1 MKAQYA
7 ILRFAKYKGPE
18 IGHIE
23 SHNERTKEK
32 YASNPDVDT
41 SRSHLN
47 FHLVTPQR
55 KYRAEAEK
63 QIAEAKAK
71 KEDVMVTKKLLDQR
85 NQLLLEQIDD
95 TQNQIDDAAAQIAR
109 YELLE
114 QEQYEL
120 FCRQVR
126 EEEERGTVSYWSVL
140 FKASSFTDLLAR
152 MDFVNEVM
160 DYDRQVIS
168 DLQTTRR
175 QLTED
180 KAALE
185 QQKSEMESSQTKL
198 QQQVDAASTLIR
210 EYEET
215 EAGHQAMLDEA
226 AEDEARIQALIR
238 QQQSSGSSGGGGSS
252 GSNSGVDGYIWPTN
266 STRVVTSPYGE
277 RWCPFHGYESHNG
290 ADIDAAR
297 GSAVLAAKSG
307 RVIQAGWN
315 GGYGISVMI
324 AHDDG
329 ITTLYGHMD
338 GCSVSVGQT
347 VSQGETIGICG
358 NTGNSSGA
366 HIHYTMYKNGGT
378 IDPLPYLP
386 GYIAWDW

>member
-1 MKAQYA
+1 MFSRKRALSLLCAACMAASLLCMAKPVPTYADSLSDQLQEARDAQ
-7 ILRFAKYKGPE
+7 
-18 IGHIE
+18 
-23 SHNERTKEK
+23 
-32 YASNPDVDT
+32 
-41 SRSHLN
+41 
-47 FHLVTPQR
+47 
-55 KYRAEAEK
+55 AELEK
-63 QIAEAKAK
+63 QIEAIQSDKSKALEEK
-71 KEDVMVTKKLLDQR
+71 ALLDRQNDKLR
-85 NQLLLEQIDD
+85 SEISLLQQQSDE
-95 TQNQIDDAAAQIAR
+95 TQAR
-109 YELLE
+109 ITELTQKE

-168 DLQTTRR
+168 DLQTTRQ

-185 QQKSEMESSQTKL
+185 QQKSELESSQTKL
-198 QQQVDAASTLIR
+198 QQQVDAASALIR

-226 AEDEARIQALIR
+226 AEDEARIQELIR
-238 QQQSSGSSGGGGSS
+238 QQQSGGSSGSSGSS

-266 STRVVTSPYGE
+266 NTRLVTSPYGE

>member
-1 MKAQYA
+1 MFSRKRALSLLCAACMAASLLCMAKPVPTYADSLSDQLQEARDAQ
-7 ILRFAKYKGPE
+7 
-18 IGHIE
+18 
-23 SHNERTKEK
+23 
-32 YASNPDVDT
+32 
-41 SRSHLN
+41 
-47 FHLVTPQR
+47 
-55 KYRAEAEK
+55 AELEK
-63 QIAEAKAK
+63 QIEAIQSDKSKALEEK
-71 KEDVMVTKKLLDQR
+71 ALLDRQNDKLR
-85 NQLLLEQIDD
+85 SEISLLQQQSDE
-95 TQNQIDDAAAQIAR
+95 TQAR
-109 YELLE
+109 ITELTQKE

-198 QQQVDAASTLIR
+198 QQQVDAASALIR

-238 QQQSSGSSGGGGSS
+238 QQQSGGSSGGSGSS

-266 STRVVTSPYGE
+266 NTRVVTSPYGE

>member
-1 MKAQYA
+1 MFSRKRALSLLCA
-7 ILRFAKYKGPE
+7 ACMAASLLCMAKPVP
-18 IGHIE
+18 
-23 SHNERTKEK
+23 T
-32 YASNPDVDT
+32 YASSLSDQLQEVRDAQEK
-41 SRSHLN
+41 L
-47 FHLVTPQR
+47 
-55 KYRAEAEK
+55 EK
-63 QIAEAKAK
+63 QIEAIQSDKSKALEEK
-71 KEDVMVTKKLLDQR
+71 ALLDRQNDKLR
-85 NQLLLEQIDD
+85 SEISLLQQQSDE
-95 TQNQIDDAAAQIAR
+95 TQTRIT
-109 YELLE
+109 ELTQKE

-238 QQQSSGSSGGGGSS
+238 QQQSGGSSGGSGSS

-266 STRVVTSPYGE
+266 NTRVVTSPYGE

>member
-1 MKAQYA
+1 MFSRKRALSLLCA
-7 ILRFAKYKGPE
+7 ACMAASLLCMAKPVP
-18 IGHIE
+18 
-23 SHNERTKEK
+23 T
-32 YASNPDVDT
+32 YASSLSDQLQEARDA
-41 SRSHLN
+41 
-47 FHLVTPQR
+47 Q
-55 KYRAEAEK
+55 AELEK
-63 QIAEAKAK
+63 QIEAIQSDKSKALEEK
-71 KEDVMVTKKLLDQR
+71 ALLDRQNDKLR
-85 NQLLLEQIDD
+85 SEISLLQQQSDE
-95 TQNQIDDAAAQIAR
+95 TQTRIT
-109 YELLE
+109 ELTQKE
-114 QEQYEL
+114 QEQYVL

-140 FKASSFTDLLAR
+140 FKASSFTDLLSR

-168 DLQTTRR
+168 DLQTTRQ

-185 QQKSEMESSQTKL
+185 QQKSELESSQTKL
-198 QQQVDAASTLIR
+198 QQQVDAASALVR

-238 QQQSSGSSGGGGSS
+238 QQQSGGSSGGSGSS

-266 STRVVTSPYGE
+266 NTRLVTSPYGE

-290 ADIDAAR
+290 ADIGAAR

-358 NTGNSSGA
+358 STGNSTGA
-366 HIHYTMYKNGGT
+366 HIHYTMYKNGST

-386 GYIAWDW
+386 GYIPWDW

>member
-1 MKAQYA
+1 MFSRKRALSLLCAACMAASLLCMAKPVPTYADSLSDQLQEARDAQ
-7 ILRFAKYKGPE
+7 
-18 IGHIE
+18 
-23 SHNERTKEK
+23 
-32 YASNPDVDT
+32 
-41 SRSHLN
+41 
-47 FHLVTPQR
+47 
-55 KYRAEAEK
+55 AELEK
-63 QIAEAKAK
+63 QIEAIQSDKSKALEEK
-71 KEDVMVTKKLLDQR
+71 ALLDRQNDKLR
-85 NQLLLEQIDD
+85 SEISLLQQQSDE
-95 TQNQIDDAAAQIAR
+95 TQAR
-109 YELLE
+109 ITELTQKE

-152 MDFVNEVM
+152 MNFVNEVM

-238 QQQSSGSSGGGGSS
+238 QQQSGGSSGGSGSS

-266 STRVVTSPYGE
+266 NTRVVTSPYGE

>member
-1 MKAQYA
+1 MFSRKRALSLLCAACMAASLLCMAKPVPTYADSLSDQLQEARDAQ
-7 ILRFAKYKGPE
+7 
-18 IGHIE
+18 
-23 SHNERTKEK
+23 
-32 YASNPDVDT
+32 
-41 SRSHLN
+41 
-47 FHLVTPQR
+47 
-55 KYRAEAEK
+55 AELEK
-63 QIAEAKAK
+63 QIEAIQSDKSKALEEK
-71 KEDVMVTKKLLDQR
+71 ALLDRQNDKLR
-85 NQLLLEQIDD
+85 SEISLLQQQSDE
-95 TQNQIDDAAAQIAR
+95 TQAR
-109 YELLE
+109 ITELTQKE

-238 QQQSSGSSGGGGSS
+238 QQQSGGSSGGGGGS

-266 STRVVTSPYGE
+266 NTRVVTSPYGE

>member
-1 MKAQYA
+1 MFSRKRALSLLCA
-7 ILRFAKYKGPE
+7 ACMAASLLCMAKP
-18 IGHIE
+18 IP
-23 SHNERTKEK
+23 T
-32 YASNPDVDT
+32 YASSLSDQLQEARDA
-41 SRSHLN
+41 
-47 FHLVTPQR
+47 Q
-55 KYRAEAEK
+55 AELEK
-63 QIAEAKAK
+63 QIEAIQSDKSKALEEK
-71 KEDVMVTKKLLDQR
+71 ALLDRQNDKLR
-85 NQLLLEQIDD
+85 SEISLLQQQSDE
-95 TQNQIDDAAAQIAR
+95 TQAR
-109 YELLE
+109 ITELTQKE

-168 DLQTTRR
+168 DLQATRR

-185 QQKSEMESSQTKL
+185 QQKSELESSQTKL
-198 QQQVDAASTLIR
+198 QQQVDAASALIR

-226 AEDEARIQALIR
+226 AEDEARIQELIR
-238 QQQSSGSSGGGGSS
+238 QQQSGGSSGGGG

-266 STRVVTSPYGE
+266 NTRVVTSPYGE

>member
-1 MKAQYA
+1 MFSRKRALSLLCA
-7 ILRFAKYKGPE
+7 ACMAASLLCMAKP
-18 IGHIE
+18 IP
-23 SHNERTKEK
+23 T
-32 YASNPDVDT
+32 YASSLSDQLQEARDA
-41 SRSHLN
+41 
-47 FHLVTPQR
+47 Q
-55 KYRAEAEK
+55 AELEK
-63 QIAEAKAK
+63 QIEAIQSDKSKALEEK
-71 KEDVMVTKKLLDQR
+71 ALLDRQNDKLR
-85 NQLLLEQIDD
+85 AEISLLQQQSDE
-95 TQNQIDDAAAQIAR
+95 TQAR
-109 YELLE
+109 ITELTQKE

-168 DLQTTRR
+168 DLQATRR

-185 QQKSEMESSQTKL
+185 QQKSELESSQTKL
-198 QQQVDAASTLIR
+198 QQQVDAASALIR

-226 AEDEARIQALIR
+226 AEDEARIQELIR
-238 QQQSSGSSGGGGSS
+238 QQQSGGSSGGSGSS

-266 STRVVTSPYGE
+266 NTRVVTSPYGE

>member
-1 MKAQYA
+1 MFSRKRALSLLCAACIAASLLCMAKPVPTYADSLSDQLQEARDAQ
-7 ILRFAKYKGPE
+7 
-18 IGHIE
+18 
-23 SHNERTKEK
+23 EK
-32 YASNPDVDT
+32 
-41 SRSHLN
+41 L
-47 FHLVTPQR
+47 
-55 KYRAEAEK
+55 EK
-63 QIAEAKAK
+63 QIEAIQSDKSKALEEK
-71 KEDVMVTKKLLDQR
+71 ALLDRQNDKLR
-85 NQLLLEQIDD
+85 SEISLLQQQSDE
-95 TQNQIDDAAAQIAR
+95 TQTRIT
-109 YELLE
+109 ELTQKE

-226 AEDEARIQALIR
+226 AEDEARIQALIH
-238 QQQSSGSSGGGGSS
+238 QQQSGGS

-266 STRVVTSPYGE
+266 NTRVVTSPYGE

>member
-1 MKAQYA
+1 MFSRKRALSLLCAACMAASLLCMAKPVPTYADSLSDQLQEARDAQ
-7 ILRFAKYKGPE
+7 
-18 IGHIE
+18 
-23 SHNERTKEK
+23 
-32 YASNPDVDT
+32 
-41 SRSHLN
+41 
-47 FHLVTPQR
+47 
-55 KYRAEAEK
+55 AELEK
-63 QIAEAKAK
+63 QIEAIQSDKSKALEEK
-71 KEDVMVTKKLLDQR
+71 ALLDRQNDKLR
-85 NQLLLEQIDD
+85 SEISLLQQQSDE
-95 TQNQIDDAAAQIAR
+95 TQAR
-109 YELLE
+109 ITELTQKE

-168 DLQTTRR
+168 DLQTTRQ

-238 QQQSSGSSGGGGSS
+238 QQQSGGSSGGSGSS

-266 STRVVTSPYGE
+266 NTRVVTSPYGE

-324 AHDDG
+324 AHSDG
-329 ITTLYGHMD
+329 ITTLYGHMSD
-338 GCSVSVGQT
+338 WNVSEGQT
-347 VSQGETIGICG
+347 VSQGEVIGWCG
-358 NTGNSSGA
+358 STGNSTGP
-366 HIHYTMYKNGGT
+366 HIHYTMYKNGET
-378 IDPLPYLP
+378 INSLDYLP
-386 GYIAWDW
+386 GYVAYDW

>member
-1 MKAQYA
+1 MFSRKRALSLLCAACMAASLLCMAKPVPTYADSLADQLQEARDAQ
-7 ILRFAKYKGPE
+7 
-18 IGHIE
+18 
-23 SHNERTKEK
+23 
-32 YASNPDVDT
+32 
-41 SRSHLN
+41 
-47 FHLVTPQR
+47 
-55 KYRAEAEK
+55 AELEK
-63 QIAEAKAK
+63 QIEAIQSDKSKALEEK
-71 KEDVMVTKKLLDQR
+71 ALLDRQNDKLR
-85 NQLLLEQIDD
+85 SEISLLQQQSDE
-95 TQNQIDDAAAQIAR
+95 TQAR
-109 YELLE
+109 ITELTQKE

-168 DLQTTRR
+168 DLQTTRQ

-238 QQQSSGSSGGGGSS
+238 QQQSGGSSGGSGSS

-266 STRVVTSPYGE
+266 NTRVVTSPYGE

>member
-1 MKAQYA
+1 MFSRKRALSLLCAACMAASLLCMAKPVPTYADSLSDQLQEVRDAQ
-7 ILRFAKYKGPE
+7 
-18 IGHIE
+18 
-23 SHNERTKEK
+23 EK
-32 YASNPDVDT
+32 
-41 SRSHLN
+41 L
-47 FHLVTPQR
+47 
-55 KYRAEAEK
+55 EK
-63 QIAEAKAK
+63 QIEAIQSDKSKALEEK
-71 KEDVMVTKKLLDQR
+71 ALLDRQNDKLR
-85 NQLLLEQIDD
+85 SEISLLQQQSDE
-95 TQNQIDDAAAQIAR
+95 TQAR
-109 YELLE
+109 ITELTQKE

-238 QQQSSGSSGGGGSS
+238 QQQSGGSSGGSGSS

-266 STRVVTSPYGE
+266 NTRVVTSPYGE

>member
-1 MKAQYA
+1 MFSRKRALSLLCA
-7 ILRFAKYKGPE
+7 ACMAASLLCMAKPVP
-18 IGHIE
+18 
-23 SHNERTKEK
+23 T
-32 YASNPDVDT
+32 YASSLSDQLQEARDA
-41 SRSHLN
+41 
-47 FHLVTPQR
+47 Q
-55 KYRAEAEK
+55 AELEK
-63 QIAEAKAK
+63 QIEAIQSDKSKALEEK
-71 KEDVMVTKKLLDQR
+71 ALLDRQNDKLR
-85 NQLLLEQIDD
+85 SEISLLQQQSDE
-95 TQNQIDDAAAQIAR
+95 TQTRIT
-109 YELLE
+109 ELTQKE

-185 QQKSEMESSQTKL
+185 QQKSELESSQTKL

-238 QQQSSGSSGGGGSS
+238 QQQSSGSSGGSGSS

>member
-1 MKAQYA
+1 MFSRKRALSLLCAACMAASLLCMAKPVPTYADSLSDQLQEARDAQ
-7 ILRFAKYKGPE
+7 
-18 IGHIE
+18 
-23 SHNERTKEK
+23 
-32 YASNPDVDT
+32 
-41 SRSHLN
+41 
-47 FHLVTPQR
+47 
-55 KYRAEAEK
+55 AELEK
-63 QIAEAKAK
+63 QIEAIQSDKSKALEEK
-71 KEDVMVTKKLLDQR
+71 ALLDRQNDKLR
-85 NQLLLEQIDD
+85 AEISLLQQQSDE
-95 TQNQIDDAAAQIAR
+95 TQAR
-109 YELLE
+109 ITELTQKE

-168 DLQTTRR
+168 DLQTTRQ

-185 QQKSEMESSQTKL
+185 QQKSDMESSQTKL

-226 AEDEARIQALIR
+226 AEDELRIQELIR
-238 QQQSSGSSGGGGSS
+238 QQQSGGSSGGGGGS

-266 STRVVTSPYGE
+266 NTRVVTSPYGE

-386 GYIAWDW
+386 GYIPWDW

>member
-1 MKAQYA
+1 MFSRKRALSLLCA
-7 ILRFAKYKGPE
+7 ACMAASLLCMAKPVP
-18 IGHIE
+18 
-23 SHNERTKEK
+23 T
-32 YASNPDVDT
+32 YASSLSDQLQEARDA
-41 SRSHLN
+41 
-47 FHLVTPQR
+47 Q
-55 KYRAEAEK
+55 AELEK
-63 QIAEAKAK
+63 QIEAIQSDKSKALEEK
-71 KEDVMVTKKLLDQR
+71 ALLDRQNDKLR
-85 NQLLLEQIDD
+85 SEISLLQQQSDE
-95 TQNQIDDAAAQIAR
+95 TQTRIT
-109 YELLE
+109 ELTQKE

-238 QQQSSGSSGGGGSS
+238 QQQSGGSSGGGGSS

-266 STRVVTSPYGE
+266 NTRVVTSPYGE

-386 GYIAWDW
+386 GYIPWDW

>member
-1 MKAQYA
+1 MFSRKRALSLLCAACMAASLLCMAKPVPTYADSLSDQLQEARDAQ
-7 ILRFAKYKGPE
+7 
-18 IGHIE
+18 
-23 SHNERTKEK
+23 
-32 YASNPDVDT
+32 
-41 SRSHLN
+41 
-47 FHLVTPQR
+47 
-55 KYRAEAEK
+55 AELEK
-63 QIAEAKAK
+63 QIEAIQSDKSKALEEK
-71 KEDVMVTKKLLDQR
+71 ALLDRQNDKLR
-85 NQLLLEQIDD
+85 SEISLLQQQSDE
-95 TQNQIDDAAAQIAR
+95 TQAR
-109 YELLE
+109 ITELTQKE

-238 QQQSSGSSGGGGSS
+238 QQQSGGSSGGSGSS
-252 GSNSGVDGYIWPTN
+252 GSNGGVDGYIWPTN
-266 STRVVTSPYGE
+266 NTRVVTSPYGE

>member
-1 MKAQYA
+1 MFSRKRALSLLCA
-7 ILRFAKYKGPE
+7 ACMAASLLCMARPVP
-18 IGHIE
+18 
-23 SHNERTKEK
+23 T
-32 YASNPDVDT
+32 YASSLSDQLQEARDA
-41 SRSHLN
+41 
-47 FHLVTPQR
+47 Q
-55 KYRAEAEK
+55 AELEK
-63 QIAEAKAK
+63 QIEAIQSDKSKALEEK
-71 KEDVMVTKKLLDQR
+71 ALLDRQNDKLR
-85 NQLLLEQIDD
+85 SEISLLQQQSDE
-95 TQNQIDDAAAQIAR
+95 TQTRIT
-109 YELLE
+109 ELTQKE

-185 QQKSEMESSQTKL
+185 QQKSELESSQTKL

-238 QQQSSGSSGGGGSS
+238 QQQSSGSSGGSGSS

-266 STRVVTSPYGE
+266 NTRVVTSPYGE

>member
-1 MKAQYA
+1 MFSRKRALSLLCA
-7 ILRFAKYKGPE
+7 ACMAASLLCMAKP
-18 IGHIE
+18 IP
-23 SHNERTKEK
+23 T
-32 YASNPDVDT
+32 YASSLSDQLQEARDA
-41 SRSHLN
+41 
-47 FHLVTPQR
+47 Q
-55 KYRAEAEK
+55 AELEK
-63 QIAEAKAK
+63 QIEAIRSDKSKALEEK
-71 KEDVMVTKKLLDQR
+71 ALLDRQNDKLR
-85 NQLLLEQIDD
+85 SEISLLQQQSDE
-95 TQNQIDDAAAQIAR
+95 TQAR
-109 YELLE
+109 ITELTQKE

-140 FKASSFTDLLAR
+140 FKASSFTDLLSR

-168 DLQTTRR
+168 DLQATRQ

-185 QQKSEMESSQTKL
+185 QQKSELESSQTKL
-198 QQQVDAASTLIR
+198 QQQVDAASALVR

-226 AEDEARIQALIR
+226 AEDEARIQELIR
-238 QQQSSGSSGGGGSS
+238 QQQSGGSSGGSGSS

-266 STRVVTSPYGE
+266 NTRLVTSPYGE

-290 ADIDAAR
+290 ADIGAAR

-338 GCSVSVGQT
+338 ACSVSVGQT
-347 VSQGETIGICG
+347 VSQGETIGFCG
-358 NTGNSSGA
+358 STGNSTGA
-366 HIHYTMYKNGGT
+366 HIHYTMYKNGST

-386 GYIAWDW
+386 GYIPWDW

>member
-1 MKAQYA
+1 MFSRKRALSLLCA
-7 ILRFAKYKGPE
+7 ACMAASLLCMAKPVP
-18 IGHIE
+18 
-23 SHNERTKEK
+23 T
-32 YASNPDVDT
+32 YASSLSDQLQEARDA
-41 SRSHLN
+41 
-47 FHLVTPQR
+47 Q
-55 KYRAEAEK
+55 AELEK
-63 QIAEAKAK
+63 QIEAIQSDKSKALEEK
-71 KEDVMVTKKLLDQR
+71 ALLDRQNDKLR
-85 NQLLLEQIDD
+85 SEISLLQQQSDE
-95 TQNQIDDAAAQIAR
+95 TQTRIT
-109 YELLE
+109 ELTQKE

-168 DLQTTRR
+168 DLQTTRQ

-238 QQQSSGSSGGGGSS
+238 QQQSGGSSGGGGSS

-366 HIHYTMYKNGGT
+366 HIHYTIYKNGGT

>member
-1 MKAQYA
+1 MFSRKRALSLLCA
-7 ILRFAKYKGPE
+7 ACMAASLLCMAKPVP
-18 IGHIE
+18 
-23 SHNERTKEK
+23 T
-32 YASNPDVDT
+32 YASSLSDQLQEARDA
-41 SRSHLN
+41 
-47 FHLVTPQR
+47 Q
-55 KYRAEAEK
+55 AELEK
-63 QIAEAKAK
+63 QIEAIQSDKSKALEEK
-71 KEDVMVTKKLLDQR
+71 ALLDRQNDKLR
-85 NQLLLEQIDD
+85 SEISLLQQQSDE
-95 TQNQIDDAAAQIAR
+95 TQAR
-109 YELLE
+109 ITELTQKE

-238 QQQSSGSSGGGGSS
+238 QQQSGGSSGGGGSS

-266 STRVVTSPYGE
+266 NTRVVTSPYGE

>member
-1 MKAQYA
+1 MFSRKRALSLLCA
-7 ILRFAKYKGPE
+7 ACMAASLLCMAKPVP
-18 IGHIE
+18 
-23 SHNERTKEK
+23 T
-32 YASNPDVDT
+32 YASSLSDQLQEARDA
-41 SRSHLN
+41 
-47 FHLVTPQR
+47 Q
-55 KYRAEAEK
+55 AELEK
-63 QIAEAKAK
+63 QIEAIQSDKSKALEEK
-71 KEDVMVTKKLLDQR
+71 ALLDRQNDKLR
-85 NQLLLEQIDD
+85 SEISLLQQQSDE
-95 TQNQIDDAAAQIAR
+95 TQTRIT
-109 YELLE
+109 ELTQKE

-168 DLQTTRR
+168 DLQTTRQ

-238 QQQSSGSSGGGGSS
+238 QQQSGGSSGGGGSS

>member
-1 MKAQYA
+1 MFSRKRALSLLCA
-7 ILRFAKYKGPE
+7 ACMAASLLCMAKPVP
-18 IGHIE
+18 
-23 SHNERTKEK
+23 T
-32 YASNPDVDT
+32 YASSLSDQLQEARDA
-41 SRSHLN
+41 
-47 FHLVTPQR
+47 Q
-55 KYRAEAEK
+55 AELEK
-63 QIAEAKAK
+63 QIEAIQSDKSKALEEK
-71 KEDVMVTKKLLDQR
+71 ALLDRQNDKLR
-85 NQLLLEQIDD
+85 SEISLLQQQSDE
-95 TQNQIDDAAAQIAR
+95 TQAR
-109 YELLE
+109 ITELTQKE

-238 QQQSSGSSGGGGSS
+238 QQQSGGSPGGGGSS

-266 STRVVTSPYGE
+266 NTRVVTSPYGE

>member
-1 MKAQYA
+1 MFSRKRALSLLCA
-7 ILRFAKYKGPE
+7 ACMAASLLCMAKPVP
-18 IGHIE
+18 
-23 SHNERTKEK
+23 T
-32 YASNPDVDT
+32 YASSLSDQLQEARDA
-41 SRSHLN
+41 
-47 FHLVTPQR
+47 Q
-55 KYRAEAEK
+55 AELEK
-63 QIAEAKAK
+63 QIEAIQSDKSKALEEK
-71 KEDVMVTKKLLDQR
+71 ALLDRQNDKLR
-85 NQLLLEQIDD
+85 SEISLLQQQSDE
-95 TQNQIDDAAAQIAR
+95 TQAR
-109 YELLE
+109 ITELTQKE

-168 DLQTTRR
+168 DLQTTRQ

-185 QQKSEMESSQTKL
+185 QQKSELESSQTKL
-198 QQQVDAASTLIR
+198 QQQVDAASALIR

-226 AEDEARIQALIR
+226 AEDEARIQELIR
-238 QQQSSGSSGGGGSS
+238 QQQSGGSSGSSGSS

-266 STRVVTSPYGE
+266 NTRVVTSPYGE

-290 ADIDAAR
+290 ADIGAAR

>member
-1 MKAQYA
+1 MFSRKRALSLLCAACMAASLLCMAKPVPTYADSLSDQLQEARDAQ
-7 ILRFAKYKGPE
+7 
-18 IGHIE
+18 
-23 SHNERTKEK
+23 
-32 YASNPDVDT
+32 
-41 SRSHLN
+41 
-47 FHLVTPQR
+47 
-55 KYRAEAEK
+55 AELEK
-63 QIAEAKAK
+63 QIEAIQSDKSKALEEK
-71 KEDVMVTKKLLDQR
+71 ALLDRQNDKLR
-85 NQLLLEQIDD
+85 SEISLLQQQSDE
-95 TQNQIDDAAAQIAR
+95 TQTRIT
-109 YELLE
+109 ELTQKE

-185 QQKSEMESSQTKL
+185 QQKSELESSQTKL

-210 EYEET
+210 ESEET

-238 QQQSSGSSGGGGSS
+238 QQQSGGSSGGGGSS

-266 STRVVTSPYGE
+266 NTRVVTSPYGE

>member
-1 MKAQYA
+1 MFSRKRALSLLCAACMAASLLCMAKPVPTYADSLSDQLQEARDAQ
-7 ILRFAKYKGPE
+7 
-18 IGHIE
+18 
-23 SHNERTKEK
+23 
-32 YASNPDVDT
+32 
-41 SRSHLN
+41 
-47 FHLVTPQR
+47 
-55 KYRAEAEK
+55 AELEK
-63 QIAEAKAK
+63 QIEAIQSDKSKALEEK
-71 KEDVMVTKKLLDQR
+71 ALLDRQNDKLR
-85 NQLLLEQIDD
+85 SEISLLQQQSDE
-95 TQNQIDDAAAQIAR
+95 TQTRIT
-109 YELLE
+109 ELTQKE

-226 AEDEARIQALIR
+226 AEDELRIQALIR
-238 QQQSSGSSGGGGSS
+238 QQQSGGGGSS

-266 STRVVTSPYGE
+266 NTRVVTSPYGE

>member
-1 MKAQYA
+1 MFSRKRALSLLCA
-7 ILRFAKYKGPE
+7 ACMAASLLCMAKPVP
-18 IGHIE
+18 
-23 SHNERTKEK
+23 T
-32 YASNPDVDT
+32 YASSLSDQLQEARDA
-41 SRSHLN
+41 
-47 FHLVTPQR
+47 Q
-55 KYRAEAEK
+55 AELEK
-63 QIAEAKAK
+63 QIEAIQSDKSKALEEK
-71 KEDVMVTKKLLDQR
+71 ALLDRQNDKLR
-85 NQLLLEQIDD
+85 SEISLLQQQSDE
-95 TQNQIDDAAAQIAR
+95 TQTRIT
-109 YELLE
+109 ELTQKE

-140 FKASSFTDLLAR
+140 FKASSFTDLLSR

-168 DLQTTRR
+168 DLQTTRQ

-185 QQKSEMESSQTKL
+185 QQKSELESSQTKL
-198 QQQVDAASTLIR
+198 QQQVDAASALVR

-226 AEDEARIQALIR
+226 AEDEARIQELIR
-238 QQQSSGSSGGGGSS
+238 QQQSGGSSGGSGSS

-266 STRVVTSPYGE
+266 NTRLVTSPYGE

-290 ADIDAAR
+290 ADIGAAR

-358 NTGNSSGA
+358 STGNSTGA
-366 HIHYTMYKNGGT
+366 HIHYTMYKNGST

-386 GYIAWDW
+386 GYIPWDW

>member
-1 MKAQYA
+1 MFSRKRALSLLCAACMAASLLCMAKPVPTYADSLSDQLQEARDAQ
-7 ILRFAKYKGPE
+7 
-18 IGHIE
+18 
-23 SHNERTKEK
+23 
-32 YASNPDVDT
+32 
-41 SRSHLN
+41 
-47 FHLVTPQR
+47 
-55 KYRAEAEK
+55 AELEK
-63 QIAEAKAK
+63 QIEAIQSDKSKALEEK
-71 KEDVMVTKKLLDQR
+71 ALLDRQNDKLR
-85 NQLLLEQIDD
+85 SEISLLQQQSDE
-95 TQNQIDDAAAQIAR
+95 TQAR
-109 YELLE
+109 ITELTQKE

-185 QQKSEMESSQTKL
+185 QQKSELESSQTKL
-198 QQQVDAASTLIR
+198 QQQVDAASALIR

-238 QQQSSGSSGGGGSS
+238 QQQSGGSSGGSGSS

-266 STRVVTSPYGE
+266 NTRLVTSPYGE

-290 ADIDAAR
+290 ADIGAAR

-366 HIHYTMYKNGGT
+366 HIHYTMYKNGST

-386 GYIAWDW
+386 GYIPWDW

>member
-1 MKAQYA
+1 MFSRKRALSLLCA
-7 ILRFAKYKGPE
+7 ACMAASLLCMAKPVP
-18 IGHIE
+18 
-23 SHNERTKEK
+23 T
-32 YASNPDVDT
+32 YASSLSDQLQEARDA
-41 SRSHLN
+41 
-47 FHLVTPQR
+47 Q
-55 KYRAEAEK
+55 AELEK
-63 QIAEAKAK
+63 QIEAIQSDKSKALEEK
-71 KEDVMVTKKLLDQR
+71 ALLDRQNDKLR
-85 NQLLLEQIDD
+85 SEISLLQQQSDE
-95 TQNQIDDAAAQIAR
+95 TQAR
-109 YELLE
+109 ITELTQKE

-238 QQQSSGSSGGGGSS
+238 QQQSGGSSGGSGSS

-266 STRVVTSPYGE
+266 NTRVVTSPYGE

>member
-1 MKAQYA
+1 MFSRKRALSLLCA
-7 ILRFAKYKGPE
+7 ACMAASLLCMAKPVP
-18 IGHIE
+18 
-23 SHNERTKEK
+23 T
-32 YASNPDVDT
+32 YASSLSDQLQEARDA
-41 SRSHLN
+41 
-47 FHLVTPQR
+47 Q
-55 KYRAEAEK
+55 AELEK
-63 QIAEAKAK
+63 QIEAIQSDKSKALEEK
-71 KEDVMVTKKLLDQR
+71 ALLDRQNDKLRSEISLLQQQSDETQTRITELTKK
-85 NQLLLEQIDD
+85 
-95 TQNQIDDAAAQIAR
+95 
-109 YELLE
+109 E

-226 AEDEARIQALIR
+226 AEDEARIQTLIR
-238 QQQSSGSSGGGGSS
+238 QQQSSGSSGGSGSS

-386 GYIAWDW
+386 GYIPWDW

>member
-1 MKAQYA
+1 MFSRKRALSLLCAACMAASLLCMAKPVRTYADSLSDQLQEARDAQ
-7 ILRFAKYKGPE
+7 
-18 IGHIE
+18 
-23 SHNERTKEK
+23 
-32 YASNPDVDT
+32 
-41 SRSHLN
+41 
-47 FHLVTPQR
+47 
-55 KYRAEAEK
+55 AELEK
-63 QIAEAKAK
+63 QIEAIQSDKSKALEEK
-71 KEDVMVTKKLLDQR
+71 ALLDRQNDKLR
-85 NQLLLEQIDD
+85 SEISLLQQQSDE
-95 TQNQIDDAAAQIAR
+95 TQAR
-109 YELLE
+109 ITELTQKE

-238 QQQSSGSSGGGGSS
+238 QQQSGGSSGGSGSS

-266 STRVVTSPYGE
+266 NTRVVTSPYGE

>member
-1 MKAQYA
+1 MFSRKRALSLLCAACMAASLLCMAKPVPTYADSLSDQLQEARDAQ
-7 ILRFAKYKGPE
+7 
-18 IGHIE
+18 
-23 SHNERTKEK
+23 
-32 YASNPDVDT
+32 
-41 SRSHLN
+41 
-47 FHLVTPQR
+47 
-55 KYRAEAEK
+55 AELEK
-63 QIAEAKAK
+63 QIEAIQSDKSKALEEK
-71 KEDVMVTKKLLDQR
+71 ALLDRQNDKLR
-85 NQLLLEQIDD
+85 SEISLLQQQSDE
-95 TQNQIDDAAAQIAR
+95 TQTRIT
-109 YELLE
+109 ELTQKE

-168 DLQTTRR
+168 DLQTTRQ

-238 QQQSSGSSGGGGSS
+238 QQQSGGSSGGSGSS

-266 STRVVTSPYGE
+266 NTRVVTSPYGE

>member
-1 MKAQYA
+1 MFSRKRALSLLCAACMAASLLCMAKPVPTYADSLSDQLQEARDAQ
-7 ILRFAKYKGPE
+7 
-18 IGHIE
+18 
-23 SHNERTKEK
+23 
-32 YASNPDVDT
+32 
-41 SRSHLN
+41 
-47 FHLVTPQR
+47 
-55 KYRAEAEK
+55 AELEK
-63 QIAEAKAK
+63 QIEAIQSDKSKALEEK
-71 KEDVMVTKKLLDQR
+71 ALLDRQNDKLR
-85 NQLLLEQIDD
+85 SEISLLQQQSDE
-95 TQNQIDDAAAQIAR
+95 TQAR
-109 YELLE
+109 ITELTQKE

-238 QQQSSGSSGGGGSS
+238 QQQSGGSSGGSGSS

-266 STRVVTSPYGE
+266 NTRVVTSPYGE

>member
-1 MKAQYA
+1 MFSRKRALSLLCAACMAASLLCMAKPIPTYADSLSDQLQEARDAQ
-7 ILRFAKYKGPE
+7 
-18 IGHIE
+18 
-23 SHNERTKEK
+23 
-32 YASNPDVDT
+32 
-41 SRSHLN
+41 
-47 FHLVTPQR
+47 
-55 KYRAEAEK
+55 AELEK
-63 QIAEAKAK
+63 QIEAIQSDKSKALEEK
-71 KEDVMVTKKLLDQR
+71 ALLDRQNDKLR
-85 NQLLLEQIDD
+85 SEISLLQQQSDE
-95 TQNQIDDAAAQIAR
+95 TQAR
-109 YELLE
+109 ITELTQKE

-238 QQQSSGSSGGGGSS
+238 QQQSGGSSGGSGSS

-266 STRVVTSPYGE
+266 NTRVVTSPYGE

>member
-1 MKAQYA
+1 MFSRKRALSLLCAACMAASLLCMAKPVPTYADSLSDQLQEARDAQ
-7 ILRFAKYKGPE
+7 
-18 IGHIE
+18 
-23 SHNERTKEK
+23 
-32 YASNPDVDT
+32 
-41 SRSHLN
+41 
-47 FHLVTPQR
+47 
-55 KYRAEAEK
+55 AELEK
-63 QIAEAKAK
+63 QIEAIQSDKSKALEEK
-71 KEDVMVTKKLLDQR
+71 ALLDRQNDKLR
-85 NQLLLEQIDD
+85 SEISLLQQQSDE
-95 TQNQIDDAAAQIAR
+95 TQAR
-109 YELLE
+109 ITELTQKE

-168 DLQTTRR
+168 DLQTTRQ

-185 QQKSEMESSQTKL
+185 QQKSELESSQTKL
-198 QQQVDAASTLIR
+198 QQQVDAASALIR

-238 QQQSSGSSGGGGSS
+238 QQQSGGSSGGSGSS

-266 STRVVTSPYGE
+266 NTRLVTSPYGE

-290 ADIDAAR
+290 ADIGAAR

>member
-1 MKAQYA
+1 MFSRKRALSLLCA
-7 ILRFAKYKGPE
+7 ACMAASLLCMAKPVP
-18 IGHIE
+18 
-23 SHNERTKEK
+23 T
-32 YASNPDVDT
+32 YASSLSDQLQEARDA
-41 SRSHLN
+41 
-47 FHLVTPQR
+47 Q
-55 KYRAEAEK
+55 AELEK
-63 QIAEAKAK
+63 QIEAIQSDKSKALEEK
-71 KEDVMVTKKLLDQR
+71 ALLDRQNDKLR
-85 NQLLLEQIDD
+85 SEISLLQQQSDE
-95 TQNQIDDAAAQIAR
+95 TQTRIT
-109 YELLE
+109 ELTQKE

-238 QQQSSGSSGGGGSS
+238 QQQSGGSSGGGGSS

-386 GYIAWDW
+386 GYIPWDW

>member
-1 MKAQYA
+1 MFSRKRALSLLCAACMAASLLCMAKPVPTYADSLSDQLQEARDAQ
-7 ILRFAKYKGPE
+7 
-18 IGHIE
+18 
-23 SHNERTKEK
+23 
-32 YASNPDVDT
+32 
-41 SRSHLN
+41 
-47 FHLVTPQR
+47 
-55 KYRAEAEK
+55 AELEK
-63 QIAEAKAK
+63 QIEAIQSDKSKALEEK
-71 KEDVMVTKKLLDQR
+71 ALLDRQNDKLR
-85 NQLLLEQIDD
+85 SEISLLQQQSDE
-95 TQNQIDDAAAQIAR
+95 TQTRIT
-109 YELLE
+109 ELTQKE

-140 FKASSFTDLLAR
+140 FKASSFTDLLSR

-168 DLQTTRR
+168 DLQTTRQ

-185 QQKSEMESSQTKL
+185 QQKSELESSQTKL
-198 QQQVDAASTLIR
+198 QQQVDAASALVR

-226 AEDEARIQALIR
+226 AEDEARIQDLIR
-238 QQQSSGSSGGGGSS
+238 QQQSGGSSGGSGSS

-266 STRVVTSPYGE
+266 NTRLVTSPYGE

-358 NTGNSSGA
+358 STGNSTGA

>member
-1 MKAQYA
+1 MFSRKRALSLLCAACMAASLLCMAKPVPTYADSLSDQLQEARDAQ
-7 ILRFAKYKGPE
+7 
-18 IGHIE
+18 
-23 SHNERTKEK
+23 
-32 YASNPDVDT
+32 
-41 SRSHLN
+41 
-47 FHLVTPQR
+47 
-55 KYRAEAEK
+55 AELEK
-63 QIAEAKAK
+63 QIEAIQSDKSKALEEK
-71 KEDVMVTKKLLDQR
+71 ALLDRQNDKLR
-85 NQLLLEQIDD
+85 SEISLLQQQSDE
-95 TQNQIDDAAAQIAR
+95 TQAR
-109 YELLE
+109 ITELTQKE

-168 DLQTTRR
+168 DLQTTRQ

-238 QQQSSGSSGGGGSS
+238 QQQSGGSSGGSGSS

-266 STRVVTSPYGE
+266 NTRVVTSPYGE

-290 ADIDAAR
+290 VDIDAAR

>member
-1 MKAQYA
+1 MFSRKRALSLLCAACMAASLLCMAKPVPTYADSLSDQLQEARDAQ
-7 ILRFAKYKGPE
+7 
-18 IGHIE
+18 
-23 SHNERTKEK
+23 
-32 YASNPDVDT
+32 
-41 SRSHLN
+41 
-47 FHLVTPQR
+47 
-55 KYRAEAEK
+55 AELEK
-63 QIAEAKAK
+63 QIEAIQSDKSKALEEK
-71 KEDVMVTKKLLDQR
+71 ALLDRQNDKLR
-85 NQLLLEQIDD
+85 SEISLLQQQSDE
-95 TQNQIDDAAAQIAR
+95 TQTRIT
-109 YELLE
+109 ELTQKE

-152 MDFVNEVM
+152 MDFINEVM

-238 QQQSSGSSGGGGSS
+238 QQQSGGSSGGGGSS

-266 STRVVTSPYGE
+266 NTRVVTSPYGE

>member
-1 MKAQYA
+1 MFSRKRALSLLCA
-7 ILRFAKYKGPE
+7 ACMAASLLCMAKPVP
-18 IGHIE
+18 
-23 SHNERTKEK
+23 T
-32 YASNPDVDT
+32 YASSLSDQLQEARDA
-41 SRSHLN
+41 
-47 FHLVTPQR
+47 Q
-55 KYRAEAEK
+55 AELEK
-63 QIAEAKAK
+63 QIEAIQSDKSKALEEK
-71 KEDVMVTKKLLDQR
+71 ALLDRQNDKLR
-85 NQLLLEQIDD
+85 SEISLLQQQSDE
-95 TQNQIDDAAAQIAR
+95 TQTRIT
-109 YELLE
+109 ELTQKE

-226 AEDEARIQALIR
+226 AEDEARIQAPIR
-238 QQQSSGSSGGGGSS
+238 QQQSGGSSGGGGGS

-266 STRVVTSPYGE
+266 NTRVVTSPYGE